1 MNNQTENGGGAPTDA
16 PAKKPRATYASDPS
30 VWSLAAYITHA
41 EAMRAADGDF
51 GEERDRRYKEVNIE
65 KEKALK
71 IKETADL
78 AALGLARE
86 IQDYKDQKANGARS
100 MMEAERGNFATRDAV
115 EALSEKFDTAHAP
128 VLAYIAS
135 AQGRSAGGNATLY
148 GAAAAIATVV
158 AVASII
164 IQFSH

>member
-1 MNNQTENGGGAPTDA
+1 MNTQVENGNGTLADD
-16 PAKKPRATYASDPS
+16 PARPRRKHVLDPS
-30 VWSLAAYITHA
+30 IWSLEAYITHT
-41 EAMRAADGDF
+41 EAMRAADKDF

-86 IQDYKDQKANGARS
+86 IQDYKDQKMNGSRS
-100 MMEAERGNFATRDAV
+100 AMESERGNFATRDSV
-115 EALSEKFDTAHAP
+115 GALSEKFDTAHAP

-135 AQGRSAGGNATLY
+135 TQGRSAGGNATVAWILA
-148 GAAAAIATVV
+148 GIGGLV
-158 AVASII
+158 AVASLI
-164 IQFSH
+164 IQSSH

>member
-1 MNNQTENGGGAPTDA
+1 MVDQVENGNGVLIDT
-16 PAKKPRATYASDPS
+16 PAKPRARRALDPIG
-30 VWSLAAYITHA
+30 WSMEAYITHG
-41 EAMRAADGDF
+41 EAMRAADRDF
-51 GEERDRRYKEVNIE
+51 AEERDRRYKEVNIE

-86 IQDYKDQKANGARS
+86 IQDYKDQKANGLREI
-100 MMEAERGNFATRDAV
+100 MQAERGEFAPRDAV
-115 EALSEKFDTAHAP
+115 EALSDKFDAAHAP

-148 GAAAAIATVV
+148 GSAAAIATVV
-158 AVASII
+158 AVVSII
-164 IQFSH
+164 IQFGH